1 MISSLL
7 STSVDKIKYWYDYA
21 KQRQQLSFWLIYA
34 IAIYL
39 SFEEFL
45 VKFTP
50 FRGVILFLFRQIT
63 GELIIYA
70 LFGKLIYDTIFH
82 KKPFRTTPID
92 PLFIAFI
99 VASFISIAVNQAS
112 IAGSLVNLRALLRYV
127 TVYYVVVNLEIS
139 KSQLSLLLKSLKIM
153 CLIQSVLASFQYFAP
168 RSITK
173 FFVPRGTDVSFGGHE
188 RYMSGT
194 KVGAA
199 VGTLGRPAAFT
210 SFIFITFS
218 AFLVDTSKKAQS
230 FFSTRNGLLW
240 SIVVVFGIFA
250 TLKRASLIIIL
261 LIPVVLL
268 LHLGKSKKALIIGWF
283 YAAFAFGLA
292 LILLSINL
300 NKISF
305 SGSEA
310 RREAIS
316 PSTYLVQIF
325 TPDYWEQANENSRGW
340 TTRTV
345 SNSVLKS
352 EGIWF
357 GLSPDQNSVRDSLIE
372 LNDADTLA
380 QARFEVS
387 EALEDVYWVAM
398 FAYYGIVGIT
408 IYLLI
413 LVRLYMAARWLTLY
427 SDDPDY
433 KSLGAIFCTVIL
445 VSFVYAW
452 IERIWELKTFAF
464 YFWLLAGLVINSC
477 YATRENLLASERK
490 QL

>member
-1 MISSLL
+1 MIDSLMHRA
-7 STSVDKIKYWYDYA
+7 VHKIKYWYDDA
-21 KQRQQLSFWLIYA
+21 KQKQQLSFWLIYA

-39 SFEEFL
+39 SFEEFV

-63 GELIIYA
+63 GELVIYA
-70 LFGKLIYDTIFH
+70 LFGKLIYESIFRG
-82 KKPFRTTPID
+82 KPFRTTPID

-99 VASFISIAVNQAS
+99 IASFISIGINQAS

-127 TVYYVVVNLEIS
+127 AVYYVVVNLDIS
-139 KSQLSLLLKSLKIM
+139 KSQLILLLKSLKIM

-218 AFLVDTSKKAQS
+218 IFLVDTAKQAKIL
-230 FFSTRNGLLW
+230 STRHTLLW
-240 SIVVVFGIFA
+240 SVVIVFGIFA

-261 LIPVVLL
+261 LIPVALF
-268 LHLGKSKKALIIGWF
+268 LHLGKTKKALVISWF

-292 LILLSINL
+292 LTLLSINL
-300 NKISF
+300 DKIAF
-305 SGSEA
+305 SGRDA
-310 RREAIS
+310 RQEAIS
-316 PSTYLVQIF
+316 PSTYLVQIL

-340 TTRTV
+340 TMRTV
-345 SNSVLKS
+345 GNSVLKS
-352 EGIWF
+352 HGIWF
-357 GLSPDQNSVRDSLIE
+357 GLSPDQNSVRDSLIR

-380 QARFEVS
+380 QQRFEVT
-387 EALEDVYWVAM
+387 EALEDVYWIAM
-398 FAYYGIVGIT
+398 FAYYGIVGLG

-413 LVRLYMAARWLTLY
+413 LVRLYIAARWLVTH
-427 SDDPDY
+427 SNDRDY
-433 KSLGAIFCTVIL
+433 QSLGAVFCTVIL
-445 VSFVYAW
+445 VSFAYAW

-477 YATRENLLASERK
+477 YATRDFIASERK
-490 QL
+490 L